1 MVWLRMK
8 IHGLLLIGFDPSAR
22 SALSDYLSD
31 STLTVTVA
39 DVSAAVAGDI
49 VSDRKVDLAVLAA
62 RAVATVGPV
71 LTQAGIPFLACLD
84 GEGTVDVGDAIS
96 GGAIGVTSESAQD
109 IEVAVKAVQSA
120 GNYLDSR
127 FAGSVFSELVRLHRR
142 DAQRTKELE
151 ALVEQL
157 HDVAATDYLTGLHSR
172 GYFFDRL
179 TAELDRALRHGRPV
193 SVLIVDIDGLNDIN
207 GRRGR
212 DAGDRVIRD
221 IGIVIGDV
229 VRSVDIACRTGGDE
243 FAVILPE
250 TAPDGAYLV
259 AERIRESVR
268 GLVVGGVGSVTVSVG
283 VAGAPSHA
291 STTDDLVDAA
301 DRALFVARSTLGGSA
316 WIVDS
321 GVAGIETASRRTRA
335 GIIDVLVRVI
345 RLRDPQ
351 LAVRAERTEAVAI
364 AIGTRLG
371 LATARLE
378 HLAVAALLSDVGK
391 IGLPDSILYKTTP
404 LIDEEWEAIHDFP
417 KRGFELLGGF
427 VHPDVA
433 EAVLSTHERWDGTGY
448 PRKISGEAIPEFSRI
463 LHVADAYSAMTT
475 DRPYRASLPLAES
488 LTELRRCSGTQFDP
502 RVVAAAV
509 AELSLGD
516 DHAITI
522 AG

>member
-1 MVWLRMK
+1 MPMVWLRMK
-8 IHGLLLIGFDPSAR
+8 IHSLLLIGFNPSA
-22 SALSDYLSD
+22 AAAFSDYLSD
-31 STLTVTVA
+31 STRTVSLVDA
-39 DVSAAVAGDI
+39 SVGVVGDAVVEHNI
-49 VSDRKVDLAVLAA
+49 DLAVLAA
-62 RAVATVGPV
+62 DAIATIGPG
-71 LTQAGIPFLACLD
+71 LSQAGVPFLACLD
-84 GEGTVDVGDAIS
+84 GAVGVGEAIS
-96 GGAIGVTSESAQD
+96 VGAMGITSETAEDIDIAIG
-109 IEVAVKAVQSA
+109 AVQRA
-120 GNYLDSR
+120 GNYIDPRL
-127 FAGSVFSELVRLHRR
+127 AGGIFSELVRLHRR
-142 DAQRTKELE
+142 DAQRTKEVE
-151 ALVEQL
+151 ELVEQL

-179 TAELDRALRHGRPV
+179 TVELDRALRHGRPV

-250 TAPDGAYLV
+250 TSPDGAFLV

-283 VAGAPSHA
+283 IAGAPSHA

-316 WIVDS
+316 WVVDS

-335 GIIDVLVRVI
+335 GIVDVLVRVI

-351 LAVRAERTEAVAI
+351 LAIRAERTEAVAI

-371 LATARLE
+371 LSTGRLE

-391 IGLPDSILYKTTP
+391 IGLPDSILYKTSP
-404 LIDEEWEAIHDFP
+404 LTDEDWSAIHDFP

-448 PRKISGEAIPEFSRI
+448 PRKISGDAIPEFSRI

-475 DRPYRASLPLAES
+475 DRPYQASVPLAES
-488 LTELRRCSGTQFDP
+488 LAELRHCSGAQFDP

-509 AELSLGD
+509 EELALGD

>member
-1 MVWLRMK
+1 MK
-8 IHGLLLIGFDPSAR
+8 VHSLLLIGFDPSAR
-22 SALSDYLSD
+22 SAISDCLSD
-31 STLTVTVA
+31 STTTVVVA
-39 DVSAAVAGDI
+39 DATAGVIEDAVADA
-49 VSDRKVDLAVLAA
+49 SAPLAVVAA
-62 RAVATVGPV
+62 AEVASVGPD
-71 LTQAGIPFLACLD
+71 LIQSGIPFLACVTDD
-84 GEGTVDVGDAIS
+84 GPITLSEAVST
-96 GGAIGVTSESAQD
+96 GAIGLTSESVGD
-109 IEVAVKAVQSA
+109 IKAAVSA
-120 GNYLDSR
+120 IRNGGSHLAPR
-127 FAGSVFSELVRLHRR
+127 FAGSLFSELVRLRRR
-142 DAQRTKELE
+142 DMQRTKELE

-179 TAELDRALRHGRPV
+179 TVELDRALRHSRPV

-316 WIVDS
+316 WVVDS

-335 GIIDVLVRVI
+335 GIVDVLVRVI

-371 LATARLE
+371 LSTAHLE
-378 HLAVAALLSDVGK
+378 HLAIAALLSDVGK
-391 IGLPDSILYKTTP
+391 IGLPDSILYKTSP
-404 LIDEEWEAIHDFP
+404 LTDDDWEAIHEFP

-448 PRKISGEAIPEFSRI
+448 PRKLNGEAIPEFSRI

-475 DRPYRASLPLAES
+475 DRPYRSSLPLAES
-488 LTELRRCSGTQFDP
+488 LVELRRCSGTQFDP

-509 AELSLGD
+509 EELVLGEG
-516 DHAITI
+516 HAMTI